1 MLSSLAFGVQDTIS
15 YDLLSVDKLGS
26 AAVNTVVH
34 VILLILGLGAIYV
47 TKQTKILK
55 DVKTILSNYSL
66 WIILA
71 GVCALL
77 GNVLLYWAYQLGSS
91 VNPGVITTIGNGA
104 VVVSTLL
111 AYFFYNATVT
121 VKQSLGMAIMLVA
134 FGMAA
139 MGNKL
144 FAGEL
149 SQPKKEHQHSKDQ
162 HSKDQHSKD
171 QHSKDQHSKGSGHM
185 WVFVVVI
192 SAIAYGGLSF
202 FQYVITKKDSKLNM
216 IALAICVALV
226 EAVIGLV
233 VYCLAHIKEFQ
244 GIERGPFKNYRKDI
258 NSLTALKYL
267 PYTVSTAACDGIG
280 LATLLKSYTLA
291 ENPGFSDVVSDTY
304 SIVQGALTYLVYGKK
319 MDMVQGLSVV
329 IAIIGAG
336 MINIK

>member
-149 SQPKKEHQHSKDQ
+149 SQPKKEH
-162 HSKDQHSKD
+162 QHSKD